1 MRLDM
6 MINGFLV
13 SAIFHDDSVNSIFK
27 PMLRDLAQFY
37 YKNKHRVVAFI
48 AAPPAVGKSTLSAF
62 LQYHSMNMEDM
73 PEVQAIG
80 MDGFH
85 YPQKYILEHT
95 VIRDG
100 REQPMNGYKGAPDTF
115 DVGLLNA
122 KINELYERES
132 VLWPVYDRRLH
143 DVQMDA
149 VEVTAPIV
157 LLEGN
162 YLLLDAPI
170 WRDLRHDY
178 SIFIRAEEGQ
188 LRDRLI
194 ARKMRGGASLTDAE
208 AFYDR
213 CDGPNVRICLENSL
227 PADLTLQMTG
237 DGEFRKV

>member
-1 MRLDM
+1 MI
-6 MINGFLV
+6 INGFPV
-13 SAIFHDDSVNSIFK
+13 NAVFTDESVNSIFK
-27 PMLRDLAQFY
+27 PMLRDLAQLFY
-37 YKNKHRVVAFI
+37 ERKRRVVAFI

-62 LQYHSMNMEDM
+62 LQYLSGNMEDM
-73 PEVQAIG
+73 PKVQAVG

-100 REQPMNGYKGAPDTF
+100 REQPMKGYKGAPDTF
-115 DVGLLNA
+115 DAVLLNTN
-122 KINELYERES
+122 INELYETES

-162 YLLLDAPI
+162 YLLLDAPV
-170 WRDLRHDY
+170 WRDLKHDY
-178 SIFIRAEEGQ
+178 SIFIKAEEEQ
-188 LRDRLI
+188 LRERLI
-194 ARKMRGGASLTDAE
+194 ARKMKGGTSPQDAV
-208 AFYDR
+208 AFYER

-227 PADLTLQMTG
+227 PADLTLKMTG
-237 DGEFRKV
+237 DGEFRIV